1 MDTSFLFYKTH
12 VDKIDCFYTVHN
24 KIEIQAEKRR
34 KAVIKMIS
42 SPVCH

>member
-24 KIEIQAEKRR
+24 KIEIQA
-34 KAVIKMIS
+34 IY
-42 SPVCH
+42 